1 MTDATWDGFLDGNW
15 NNTGG
20 AGGSNWNP
28 NTIPDG
34 TATFPNSAS
43 NTNISFSN
51 PGTTSVGTIQFGGT
65 QLYTF
70 LISHQTLDLT
80 GSGLVFATD
89 QTFSVIN
96 LGVLRFDNGASAG
109 TGTLDV
115 TSGGISFFESSS
127 AGSSQISVGGIGGL
141 SVAGVT
147 FLDTSSASSASIVV
161 NNKGLLSFLN
171 NSSAGSA
178 VIHTLSGG
186 ETDFLGTSVGGT
198 ATLNTDA
205 GGTVDI
211 DSHTGAL
218 VVGAIEGGGKIID
231 GSNTLTT
238 VDVVNIISTF
248 SGTISGT
255 GGLTKDGPGTL
266 ILTGSNTYTG
276 VTSIIAGTLEL
287 GVGGSISGDVAF
299 KNFPPPPPP
308 PPADNVLPSTGPSTL
323 TGPVLKIDG
332 ATQFNGTIDDV
343 LAGDSVDLA
352 FHNFTAG
359 DHAVWVENGGNTG
372 GTLSLLNNSGAV
384 ITILNLSGQYTS
396 AAFSIA
402 SDGSNGTL
410 LTNDVLITPTAIQNG
425 YLAITRTPLSLDQA
439 TTESNAIIAGTAT
452 ETKYVNSLLSQVAD
466 TTIPVVAVEGSMYGA
481 VGSSAVITNL
491 VINFLPGQLAYA
503 MQVGLDP
510 GVFACLET
518 ALVFAFAN
526 EAGATTFADNYGS
539 SNAAMPATA
548 AGDAAFA
555 AAATNAIF
563 GSAQTANTANALLGY
578 VNFLEGFFTAN
589 GIVGVQNPTADQIIV
604 AARAGAWGEGVAIAL
619 ENNLGSLPGQTT
631 NFLEDAAQGTAIYSA
646 PFSSQ
651 PTATPFQ
658 GAAIAS
664 VAIASHVQVT
674 GIAAPI
680 DHIAM

>member
-20 AGGSNWNP
+20 PGGSNWNP

-34 TATFPNSAS
+34 TATFPNSAFH
-43 NTNISFSN
+43 TNISFSN
-51 PGTTSVGTIQFGGT
+51 PGTTSVGTIQFGGG

-80 GSGLVFATD
+80 GSGLVFATG

-96 LGVLRFDNGASAG
+96 LGVLFFDNGASAG

-115 TSGGISFFESSS
+115 TSGSINFLESSS

-141 SVAGVT
+141 LIANVG
-147 FLDTSSASSASIVV
+147 FHDTSSASSASIVV
-161 NNKGLLSFLN
+161 NNNGELDFFT

-186 ETDFLGTSVGGT
+186 KTNFFGTSIGGT

-211 DSHTGAL
+211 SAHEGAL
-218 VVGAIEGGGKIID
+218 VVGAIEGDGKITE

-238 VDVVNIISTF
+238 VEIVNEIDTF
-248 SGTISGT
+248 IGTISGT

-266 ILTGSNTYTG
+266 TLTSSNTYTG
-276 VTSIIAGTLEL
+276 VTSIVAGTLEL
-287 GVGGSISGDVAF
+287 GIGGSIAG
-299 KNFPPPPPP
+299 NF
-308 PPADNVLPSTGPSTL
+308 DFQNS
-323 TGPVLKIDG
+323 K
-332 ATQFNGTIDDV
+332 ATQTLKLDATNQIGGMINGWMQ
-343 LAGDSVDLA
+343 GDNVDLA
-352 FHNFTAG
+352 FHTLASG
-359 DHAVWVENGGNTG
+359 DHVVWAENNANTG

-384 ITILNLSGQYTS
+384 ITILSLYGQYTS
-396 AAFSIA
+396 AEFAIA

-410 LTNDVLITPTAIQNG
+410 LTNELLITSTAIQND
-425 YLAITRTPLSLDQA
+425 YLAITQAALPLNQA
-439 TTESNAIIAGTAT
+439 TTEANAIIAGTTT
-452 ETKYVNSLLSQVAD
+452 ETQYINSLLSQVAD
-466 TTIPVVAVEGSMYGA
+466 TTIPVVAVEGSMYGQ
-481 VGSSAVITNL
+481 VGSSAVITSL
-491 VINFLPGQLAYA
+491 VTNFLPGQLAYA

-510 GVFACLET
+510 LTFACLET

-526 EAGATTFADNYGS
+526 ETGSTAFANNFGP

-563 GSAQTANTANALLGY
+563 GSAQTANTAPAILGY
-578 VNFLEGFFTAN
+578 VHFLEGFFTAN
-589 GIVGVQNPTADQIIV
+589 GIVGVQNPTADQIVI
-604 AARAGAWGEGVAIAL
+604 AARAGAWGEGIAIA
-619 ENNLGSLPGQTT
+619 EGNNLGPFPGQTT

-651 PTATPFQ
+651 PTAAPFQ
-658 GAAIAS
+658 GAASAS
-664 VAIASHVQVT
+664 VATTASDVQVT
-674 GIAAPI
+674 GVAAPV
-680 DHIAM
+680 DHAVV